1 MELRL
6 QLQGVQLKDKWDF
19 LQAAKGTMHGI
30 MNTASASMSMY
41 PYFALLK
48 PQGKMILL
56 GLPEK
61 PLQISAFS
69 LVTGKSVSEFCL
81 VQFVQRSLQIFNK
94 FAHGGEWSNVTLRIY
109 QSTTM
114 VVNAEDCCDNL
125 CTQAARLWLGAA
137 WGASRTHR
145 R

>member
-1 MELRL
+1 
-6 QLQGVQLKDKWDF
+6 
-19 LQAAKGTMHGI
+19 

-41 PYFALLK
+41 TYFALLK

-69 LVTGKSVSEFCL
+69 LVTGKSVSEFWY
-81 VQFVQRSLQIFNK
+81 SLCRDHFKSSTKLHTVVNEACIDL
-94 FAHGGEWSNVTLRIY
+94 SNVTLRIY

-137 WGASRTHR
+137 WGASKTHR

>member
-41 PYFALLK
+41 TYFALLK

-69 LVTGKSVSEFCL
+69 LVTGKSVSEFWY
-81 VQFVQRSLQIFNK
+81 SLCRDHFK
-94 FAHGGEWSNVTLRIY
+94 S
-109 QSTTM
+109 STKLHT
-114 VVNAEDCCDNL
+114 VVN
-125 CTQAARLWLGAA
+125 GAMLL
-137 WGASRTHR
+137 
-145 R
+145 